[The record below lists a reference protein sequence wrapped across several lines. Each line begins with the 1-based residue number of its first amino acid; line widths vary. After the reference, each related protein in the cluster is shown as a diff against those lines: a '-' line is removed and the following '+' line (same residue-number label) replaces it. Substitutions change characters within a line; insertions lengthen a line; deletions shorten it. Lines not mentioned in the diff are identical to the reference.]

1 MEKKG
6 IVLVIVFL
14 FLLFVVGFAIDY
26 FNLPSFFGLNMKNIN
41 YDIQNIV
48 VSIITTFGLFLITYL
63 LIERHNIRRQKNQY
77 EIAKYSLQLVYMTCE
92 RLINQ
97 LDKED
102 KKFLKKEGKEIVS
115 MYEKQPFYDDQLI
128 MQLGVDGAIPFFWTE
143 RYQKIKAN
151 YSLYVKMFV
160 FMDNDISVNDPLRKS
175 LMRKIHDAQK
185 ELEINKP
192 IYYTDEDIR
201 EMTT

>member
-77 EIAKYSLQLVYMTCE
+77 EIAKFSLQLVYMTCE

-102 KKFLKKEGKEIVS
+102 KQFLKKEGKEIVS